1 MDVKIVVDSAAD
13 LKQFPGVDYS
23 SVPLKILAGEREYV
37 DDANLDVPGMVAD
50 LKKYTGTSRTACPSA
65 GEWMDAFE
73 DKQYVFCITITS
85 GLSGSYNA
93 AMVAKGEYESMYPD
107 RKVCVVDSLS
117 TGPEMVLIADELNR
131 LIASG
136 LDFETVCAE
145 IAAFRKH
152 TNLLFMLGSLQNL
165 ARNGRVNPAVAKVAG
180 VLGIRI
186 VGKASDEGTLEPMHK
201 CRGEKRSLQ
210 QIFELLEGMGY
221 NGGRAYLGHCLNPEA
236 AKQLETM
243 ICQRWPEAQLKV
255 HELGGLCSFYAEE
268 TGILLAFEH

>member
-1 MDVKIVVDSAAD
+1 MNVKIVVDSAAD
-13 LKQFPGVDYS
+13 LKQFAGVPYC
-23 SVPLKILAGEREYV
+23 SVPLKILAGDTEYV
-37 DDANLDVPGMVAD
+37 DDENLSVPGMVAD

-65 GEWMDAFE
+65 GEWIEAFGDAE
-73 DKQYVFCITITS
+73 RVFCITITS
-85 GLSGSYNA
+85 GLSGSFNA
-93 AMVAKGEYESMYPD
+93 AMVAKGEYESMYPE

-117 TGPEMVLIADELNR
+117 TGPEMILIADELNR

-136 LDFETVCAE
+136 LDFESVCTE
-145 IAAFRKH
+145 IAAFQKR

-180 VLGIRI
+180 VLGIRV

-221 NGGRAYLGHCLNPEA
+221 AGGRAYLAHCLNPA
-236 AKQLETM
+236 AAAQLETM
-243 ICQRWPEAQLKV
+243 ICNRWPEAQLKI

-268 TGILLAFEH
+268 TGLLLAFEH